1 MFYQILRHLGMEM
14 CDTIAGGRVE
24 AISDKEWNLT
34 WWMHYGCFFIDSYYC
49 NLFRGSSWCFGALYG
64 GWFPVIGCV

>member
-34 WWMHYGCFFIDSYYC
+34 WWMHYGCFLLIVIIVIFFGDPV
-49 NLFRGSSWCFGALYG
+49 GAL
-64 GWFPVIGCV
+64 VGCMVDGYL